1 MASHLVG
8 HQSEIGTHANY
19 YECSWC
25 LPQIPQGQLQ
35 RDRKV
40 IDLIGTMERLYSYVC
55 LVDNWA
61 QFPFF
66 EDTVHQILNQTIEC
80 AFFIRAYTQ
89 RSFGGKQIK
98 IFSHKRFVDPA
109 LFLERALLQPL
120 SAIPDKIS
128 EFQRAFVRLEQ
139 CLSTAHS
146 IHIAFISSRTLD
158 MVEGLRQSLIPCSEK
173 Y

>member
-1 MASHLVG
+1 
-8 HQSEIGTHANY
+8 
-19 YECSWC
+19 
-25 LPQIPQGQLQ
+25 
-35 RDRKV
+35 
-40 IDLIGTMERLYSYVC
+40 MERLYSYVC
-55 LVDNWA
+55 MVDNWA

-80 AFFIRAYTQ
+80 AFFILAYTQ

-98 IFSHKRFVDPA
+98 IFSHKRLVDPA
-109 LFLERALLQPL
+109 LFLGRALLQPL
-120 SAIPDKIS
+120 SPIPDKIS
-128 EFQRAFVRLEQ
+128 DFQCAFVSLEK

-158 MVEGLRQSLIPCSEK
+158 VVEGLRQSLIPCSEK